1 MAILCFN
8 VDKALE
14 YFDLNCEDKVLGSK
28 SLHDLFGTANE
39 LNEEIRI
46 HGSYHKTKSS
56 DTRKLEELMSVGYLV
71 QAIRARRIF
80 EIGTFVGRM
89 TRILAINA
97 EQAEVLTIDLPQ
109 NSVPHNVGEDYV
121 NTKERARITQLY
133 GDSSHFDFSA
143 WKDQIDFCW
152 VDACHD
158 YEFVMADTRAAFMM
172 VRDGG
177 WIAWH
182 DYRHTAWWSGVTKA
196 VWRCH
201 REMPT

>member
-1 MAILCFN
+1 MWHRFASIKYYIN
-8 VDKALE
+8 VYITVVPKIISHCSFGALFSHRSSFRFLSTALE

-46 HGSYHKTKSS
+46 HGCYHKTKSS

-97 EQAEVLTIDLPQ
+97 
-109 NSVPHNVGEDYV
+109 
-121 NTKERARITQLY
+121 
-133 GDSSHFDFSA
+133 
-143 WKDQIDFCW
+143 
-152 VDACHD
+152 
-158 YEFVMADTRAAFMM
+158 
-172 VRDGG
+172 
-177 WIAWH
+177 
-182 DYRHTAWWSGVTKA
+182 
-196 VWRCH
+196 
-201 REMPT
+201 